1 MNQYRPLLFS
11 KKLKGLF
18 YRHHRYL
25 WLFLI
30 LVLISPKLCVAGDEN
45 IWDEDDKELFATF
58 ATLMAV
64 DTFQTRYIFEH
75 DEYQETNPLIDNYFQ
90 DEKVYGYFALTT
102 LGAYLVADNLQPKY
116 RKSFLRFL
124 CAIQINVTD
133 KNASLG
139 IGFSF

>member
-1 MNQYRPLLFS
+1 MRGLQYITAVSVNTHLPAIG
-11 KKLKGLF
+11 KGS
-18 YRHHRYL
+18 RE
-25 WLFLI
+25 
-30 LVLISPKLCVAGDEN
+30 V
-45 IWDEDDKELFATF
+45 FATF
-58 ATLMAV
+58 ATLMAA
-64 DTFQTRYIFEH
+64 DTFQTKYIFRH

-124 CAIQINVTD
+124 CAVQINVTD
-133 KNASLG
+133 RNASLG